1 MQAEELKA
9 LIEDAVNDTDL
20 RAGEIPSIDLYL
32 DQITSLVSDQLSRG
46 SSRFQDRILTKTMV
60 NNYSKDGLLSPINGK
75 KYSKEQFLQ
84 MLLVYAMKNT
94 LSIGEIKQV
103 LQGVYSLD
111 EYNKHFLENAYDRYL
126 DEKQRMREHAN
137 DFVQGYLAMTKLD
150 PENEADF
157 LVLLLT
163 LSCMSSYIK
172 NAAQALLEAHY
183 PDPNLGREREKEDA
197 KRQKAERKK
206 NAAKAKKK
214 KDDLPEPTEGDV

>member
-1 MQAEELKA
+1 MQNEELKA

-20 RAGEIPSIDLYL
+20 RVGEIPSIDLYL
-32 DQITSLVSDQLSRG
+32 DQITCLMSEQLSRG
-46 SSRFQDRILTKTMV
+46 SPRFRDRILTKTMV
-60 NNYSKDGLLSPINGK
+60 NNYSKDGLLSPLNGK

-103 LQGVYSLD
+103 LQSVYALE
-111 EYNKHFLENAYDRYL
+111 EYDKLFLESAYERYL
-126 DEKQRMREHAN
+126 NEKQRMREHAN
-137 DFVQGYLAMTKLD
+137 DFVQGYLAKTKLD
-150 PENEADF
+150 PAREEDF

-172 NAAQALLEAHY
+172 NAAQALIEAHY
-183 PDPNLGREREKEDA
+183 PDPSSEREREKEDA

-214 KDDLPEPTEGDV
+214 QVEPLEPTEEVQ

>member
-1 MQAEELKA
+1 MQNEELKA

-20 RAGEIPSIDLYL
+20 RVGEIPSIDLYL
-32 DQITSLVSDQLSRG
+32 DQITCLMSEQLSRG
-46 SSRFQDRILTKTMV
+46 SPRFRDRILTKTMV
-60 NNYSKDGLLSPINGK
+60 NNYSKDGLLSPLNGK

-84 MLLVYAMKNT
+84 MLLVYARKNT

-103 LQGVYSLD
+103 LQSVYALE
-111 EYNKHFLENAYDRYL
+111 EYDKLFLESAYERYL
-126 DEKQRMREHAN
+126 NEKQRMREHAN
-137 DFVQGYLAMTKLD
+137 DFVQGYLAKTKLD
-150 PENEADF
+150 PAREEDF

-172 NAAQALLEAHY
+172 NAAQALIEAHY
-183 PDPNLGREREKEDA
+183 PDPNSEREREKEDA

-214 KDDLPEPTEGDV
+214 QVEPLEPTEEVQ

>member
-1 MQAEELKA
+1 MQNEELKA

-20 RAGEIPSIDLYL
+20 RVGEIPSIDLYL
-32 DQITSLVSDQLSRG
+32 DQITCLMSEQLSRG
-46 SSRFQDRILTKTMV
+46 SPRFRDRILTKTMV
-60 NNYSKDGLLSPINGK
+60 NNYSKDGLLSPLNGK

-103 LQGVYSLD
+103 LQSVYALE
-111 EYNKHFLENAYDRYL
+111 EYDKLFLESAYERYL
-126 DEKQRMREHAN
+126 NEKQRMREHAN
-137 DFVQGYLAMTKLD
+137 DFVQGYLAKTKLD
-150 PENEADF
+150 PAREEDF

-172 NAAQALLEAHY
+172 NAAQALIEAHY
-183 PDPNLGREREKEDA
+183 PDPNSEREREKEDA

-214 KDDLPEPTEGDV
+214 QVEPLEPTEEVQ

>member
-1 MQAEELKA
+1 MQNEELKA

-20 RAGEIPSIDLYL
+20 RVGEIPSIDLYL
-32 DQITSLVSDQLSRG
+32 DQITCLMSEQLSRG
-46 SSRFQDRILTKTMV
+46 SPRFRDRILTKTMV
-60 NNYSKDGLLSPINGK
+60 NNYSKDGLLSPLNGK

-103 LQGVYSLD
+103 LQSVYALE
-111 EYNKHFLENAYDRYL
+111 EYDKLFLESAYERYL
-126 DEKQRMREHAN
+126 NEKQRMREHAN
-137 DFVQGYLAMTKLD
+137 DFVQGYLAKTKLD
-150 PENEADF
+150 PACEEDF

-172 NAAQALLEAHY
+172 NAAQALIEAHY
-183 PDPNLGREREKEDA
+183 PDPSSEREREKEDA

-214 KDDLPEPTEGDV
+214 QVEPLEPTEEVQ